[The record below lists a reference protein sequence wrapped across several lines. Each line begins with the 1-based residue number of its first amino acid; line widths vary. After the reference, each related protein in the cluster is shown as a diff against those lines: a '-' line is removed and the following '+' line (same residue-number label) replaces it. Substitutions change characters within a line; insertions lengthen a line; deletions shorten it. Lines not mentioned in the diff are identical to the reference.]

1 MCSQCANTAHSAIFF
16 TFDCCLLHKGYLCKN
31 LTVSSS
37 WRDLGGSAVLF
48 PGMNRYAITVS
59 CASVQAMVCYIVETG
74 LSYSTSELFL
84 LAHMLEMQQ
93 IAFRTLVALEKI
105 NKY

>member
-1 MCSQCANTAHSAIFF
+1 
-16 TFDCCLLHKGYLCKN
+16 
-31 LTVSSS
+31 
-37 WRDLGGSAVLF
+37 
-48 PGMNRYAITVS
+48 MNRYAITVS
-59 CASVQAMVCYIVETG
+59 CASAQAMVRYIVQTG

-84 LAHMLEMQQ
+84 LGHMLEMQQ

>member
-1 MCSQCANTAHSAIFF
+1 MERFGCSC
-16 TFDCCLLHKGYLCKN
+16 
-31 LTVSSS
+31 
-37 WRDLGGSAVLF
+37 SAVLF

-59 CASVQAMVCYIVETG
+59 CASAQAMVCYIVQTG

-84 LAHMLEMQQ
+84 LGRMLEMQQ